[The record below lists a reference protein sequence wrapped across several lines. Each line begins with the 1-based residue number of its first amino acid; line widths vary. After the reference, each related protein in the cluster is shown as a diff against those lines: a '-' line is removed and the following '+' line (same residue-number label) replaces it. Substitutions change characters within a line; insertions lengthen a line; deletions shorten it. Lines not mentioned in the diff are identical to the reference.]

1 MQLRVEGSV
10 VDILHEVFSE
20 DWYFATGQDIPGLS
34 AGAAAQGGEE
44 MLVQVLRAGPDE
56 EDHVM
61 LRANSALVA
70 SARERLWISTG
81 YFVPGETTQTSLQV
95 AAAMGVD
102 VRLLVS
108 SKSQHPHLVSAGRSY
123 YDALLRQG
131 VRIFEYSQG
140 IDHSKSMVIDRDWS
154 TVGSSNLDER
164 SLRLNFELSLLVH
177 NPDLNR
183 DLARIFED
191 VLEKAVEINREEF
204 ARRPLTQRLM
214 ESALRP
220 FSPLL

>member
-1 MQLRVEGSV
+1 
-10 VDILHEVFSE
+10 
-20 DWYFATGQDIPGLS
+20 
-34 AGAAAQGGEE
+34 
-44 MLVQVLRAGPDE
+44 
-56 EDHVM
+56 
-61 LRANSALVA
+61 
-70 SARERLWISTG
+70 
-81 YFVPGETTQTSLQV
+81 
-95 AAAMGVD
+95 
-102 VRLLVS
+102 
-108 SKSQHPHLVSAGRSY
+108 
-123 YDALLRQG
+123 
-131 VRIFEYSQG
+131 
-140 IDHSKSMVIDRDWS
+140 MVIDRDWS